1 MNGIVAD
8 IERASTHDGPGI
20 RTVVFLK
27 GCPLNCKWCHNPECI
42 SPKPEMLYYPEKCIG
57 CGKCDEGCFTGAK
70 SVCGKEMTPS
80 EVVNEVLQD
89 KIFYSKDG
97 GLTISGGEP
106 MIQANFTYEI
116 ASKAKENGIH
126 TAIETSMYL
135 YDEKIMKN
143 FDLIMFDVK
152 FMNFAKHIEYTGA
165 RLETILSNIEKA
177 NKLNIPMI
185 ARTPVIP
192 NVNDSDIPEISKFLK
207 SLDSVVKYELLP
219 YHPLGISKAKALK
232 KEQKR
237 FDIPSKTLMEELN
250 KYAFIR

>member
-1 MNGIVAD
+1 MKGIVAD

>member
-1 MNGIVAD
+1 MKGIVAD

-106 MIQANFTYEI
+106 MLQANFTYEI
-116 ASKAKENGIH
+116 TSKAKENGIH

-152 FMNFAKHIEYTGA
+152 FINAAKHIEYTGA
-165 RLETILSNIEKA
+165 KLETIFSNIEKA

-207 SLDSVVKYELLP
+207 SLDSVVKYELLS

-232 KEQKR
+232 KEQTR

>member
-1 MNGIVAD
+1 MKGIVAD

-106 MIQANFTYEI
+106 MLQANFTYEI
-116 ASKAKENGIH
+116 ASKAKGNGIH

-152 FMNFAKHIEYTGA
+152 FINSAKHIEYTGA